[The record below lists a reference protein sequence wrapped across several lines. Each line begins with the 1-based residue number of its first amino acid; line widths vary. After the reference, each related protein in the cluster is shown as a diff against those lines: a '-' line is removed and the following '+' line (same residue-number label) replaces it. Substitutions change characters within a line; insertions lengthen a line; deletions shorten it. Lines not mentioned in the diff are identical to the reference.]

1 MRWEWKH
8 GSNETNQMSRQ
19 VDQRRRVKKGMVDDL
34 KFSDSR
40 HERGSWEY
48 DEAQMERGKQ
58 EENYIQQE
66 EEDVEVMR
74 HLICF

>member
-1 MRWEWKH
+1 
-8 GSNETNQMSRQ
+8 
-19 VDQRRRVKKGMVDDL
+19 MVDDL

-66 EEDVEVMR
+66 DEDVEVMR
-74 HLICF
+74 HLIYF